1 MKYADVIIDI
11 SHEKLDKTF
20 QYIIPAAMEETL
32 VVGMLVHVPFGRGNT
47 LRDAYVVGISQSP
60 SFDISKMK
68 YIASIPESRL
78 PVEGRLIQLAAW
90 MKTNFGAT
98 MSQALKTVL
107 PVKETVNGRTRKY
120 VCLNVSQNELSD
132 YLAKISGNRTLAARA
147 RLLEALMDNPR
158 IEQDMAAAKL
168 SVSAQTIKSLE
179 KTGMIRV
186 EEEKKFRNP
195 VSQGVRKDDRKLLN
209 EKQKY
214 IVDSFC
220 EDYAHG
226 IRKTYL
232 IHGVT
237 GSGKTE
243 VYMNMIEN
251 VVNQGRQV
259 IMLIPEIALT
269 YQTVMRFYQ
278 RFGDTVSILNSR
290 MSKGERYDQFV
301 RAKRGDIS
309 IMIGPRSAL
318 FTPFADI
325 GLIVID
331 EEHEATYKSETSPR
345 YNAIDT
351 AIHMAGLADA
361 SVVLG
366 SATPSVVSYAR
377 CMDGRYRL
385 FTLSDRA
392 AGASMTKV
400 HTIDLR
406 DELKSGN
413 RSIFSRKLQELI
425 ADRLNKGEQSMLF
438 INKRGYAGFV
448 SCRSCGHVMRC
459 PHCDISLTEH
469 TNGKLVCHY
478 CGYETPMVKRCPECG
493 SPYISGFRA
502 GTEQIEQLVK
512 RMYPQARVLRM
523 DMDTTGGKDGH
534 TRILEKFAGHEA
546 DILVGTQMIVKG
558 HDFPD
563 VTLVG
568 VLAADMSLYAGSY
581 MASERTFQLLVQAV
595 GRAGRGKRTG
605 EAVIQTYTPEHYS
618 IQAASKQDY
627 EEFYNQEIQY
637 RTLLNYPPVCNLLLV
652 RFSSVDE
659 DALNRAVKTL
669 PKPDESSQVIGPANA
684 SLYKAN
690 DIYNKVLYIKNPD
703 YAILT
708 EYAQRMEM
716 LAQTDSSYRKV
727 NVQFDFNPVNI

>member
-1 MKYADVIIDI
+1 
-11 SHEKLDKTF
+11 
-20 QYIIPAAMEETL
+20 
-32 VVGMLVHVPFGRGNT
+32 
-47 LRDAYVVGISQSP
+47 
-60 SFDISKMK
+60 
-68 YIASIPESRL
+68 
-78 PVEGRLIQLAAW
+78 
-90 MKTNFGAT
+90 
-98 MSQALKTVL
+98 
-107 PVKETVNGRTRKY
+107 
-120 VCLNVSQNELSD
+120 
-132 YLAKISGNRTLAARA
+132 
-147 RLLEALMDNPR
+147 
-158 IEQDMAAAKL
+158 
-168 SVSAQTIKSLE
+168 
-179 KTGMIRV
+179 
-186 EEEKKFRNP
+186 
-195 VSQGVRKDDRKLLN
+195 
-209 EKQKY
+209 
-214 IVDSFC
+214 
-220 EDYAHG
+220 
-226 IRKTYL
+226 
-232 IHGVT
+232 
-237 GSGKTE
+237 
-243 VYMNMIEN
+243 
-251 VVNQGRQV
+251 
-259 IMLIPEIALT
+259 
-269 YQTVMRFYQ
+269 
-278 RFGDTVSILNSR
+278 
-290 MSKGERYDQFV
+290 
-301 RAKRGDIS
+301 
-309 IMIGPRSAL
+309 
-318 FTPFADI
+318 
-325 GLIVID
+325 
-331 EEHEATYKSETSPR
+331 
-345 YNAIDT
+345 
-351 AIHMAGLADA
+351 
-361 SVVLG
+361 
-366 SATPSVVSYAR
+366 
-377 CMDGRYRL
+377 
-385 FTLSDRA
+385 
-392 AGASMTKV
+392 MTKV

-716 LAQTDSSYRKV
+716 LARMDSLYRKV